1 MKSRISAL
9 RMNQLQ
15 PPNKITILLILSILL
30 LISSTSSIIPNSE
43 ASEISTQKQ
52 LSVESISIRKLQD
65 SQSNNKS
72 LQIVQNLADKPT
84 RTPKPSP
91 TPPTIPPSQ
100 NIGQTNLMI
109 LFVILAVIVVLIG
122 VWLNREKN
130 T

>member
-1 MKSRISAL
+1 MKSRISKL
-9 RMNQLQ
+9 KMNQMHLLS
-15 PPNKITILLILSILL
+15 KITLLIFLSLL
-30 LISSTSSIIPNSE
+30 LLLSTSSTIPNSE

-52 LSVESISIRKLQD
+52 LSEESIIIRKLQD
-65 SQSNNKS
+65 SQLNNKS
-72 LQIVQNLADKPT
+72 LQSVLNLADKPT

-91 TPPTIPPSQ
+91 TPPPIPPSQ
-100 NIGQTNLMI
+100 NIGQTTLMI